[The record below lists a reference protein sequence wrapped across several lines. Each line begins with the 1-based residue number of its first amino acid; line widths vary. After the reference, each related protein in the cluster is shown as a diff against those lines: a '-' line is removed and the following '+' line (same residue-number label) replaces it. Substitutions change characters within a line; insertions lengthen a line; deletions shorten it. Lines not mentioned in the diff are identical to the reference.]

1 MTTPTPA
8 PVPVP
13 APHHGIAAWF
23 EDHVIPGFREALAD
37 AEKARTLI
45 PALEAWLPKLEALA
59 VELAPEVA
67 AKIGPL
73 VAELQAILAAISS
86 V

>member
-8 PVPVP
+8 P
-13 APHHGIAAWF
+13 APKHGVVAWF
-23 EDHVIPGFREALAD
+23 EEHVIPGFREALAD

-59 VELAPEVA
+59 AEAAPEVA
-67 AKIGPL
+67 AKLGPL
-73 VAELQAILAAISS
+73 LTELQQVLAAITSA
-86 V
+86 